1 MSSALEERIK
11 QGQLLVRATYDPEAD
26 AVALYF
32 KSDPEP
38 SSLGESAIAYSEYWE
53 PPDFQG
59 LVSPLYLHFD
69 GDDRLVAIDI
79 HYASKLLPKEFLAQA
94 EMSE

>member
-1 MSSALEERIK
+1 MSSVLEERVK
-11 QGQLLVRATYDPEAD
+11 QGHRLVRAAYDSEAD

-32 KSDPEP
+32 KSEPEP
-38 SSLGESAIAYSEYWE
+38 SGHGESAIAYSEYWE

-94 EMSE
+94 AMSE

>member
-1 MSSALEERIK
+1 MSSVLEERIK
-11 QGQLLVRATYDPEAD
+11 QGHPLVRATYDPEAD

-32 KSDPEP
+32 KSEPEP
-38 SSLGESAIAYSEYWE
+38 PGLGESPVAYSEYWE

-69 GDDRLVAIDI
+69 GDDRLIAIDI
-79 HYASKLLPKEFLAQA
+79 HYASKLMPKEFLAQA
-94 EMSE
+94 EKGG

>member
-1 MSSALEERIK
+1 M
-11 QGQLLVRATYDPEAD
+11 RAIYDPEAD

-32 KSDPEP
+32 QSDPAP
-38 SSLGESAIAYSEYWE
+38 SGLGESSIVYSEYWE
-53 PPDFQG
+53 PSDFPG
-59 LVSPLYLHFD
+59 LISPLYLHFD
-69 GDDRLVAIDI
+69 GDDKLVAIDI

>member
-1 MSSALEERIK
+1 MSSVLEERIK
-11 QGQLLVRATYDPEAD
+11 QGHRLVRATYDPDAD

-32 KSDPEP
+32 KSDSEP
-38 SSLGESAIAYSEYWE
+38 SELGESPIAYSEYWE
-53 PPDFQG
+53 PPDFKG

-69 GDDRLVAIDI
+69 GDDRLIAIDI

-94 EMSE
+94 EISG

>member
-1 MSSALEERIK
+1 MSSVLEERIK
-11 QGQLLVRATYDPEAD
+11 QGHRLVRATYDPEAD
-26 AVALYF
+26 AVALHF
-32 KSDPEP
+32 QSEQP
-38 SSLGESAIAYSEYWE
+38 SGLGESAIAYSEYWE

-69 GDDRLVAIDI
+69 GDDRLIAIDI

-94 EMSE
+94 EKGG

>member
-1 MSSALEERIK
+1 MSSVLEERIR
-11 QGQLLVRATYDPEAD
+11 QGHRLVRATYDPEAD
-26 AVALYF
+26 AVAATL
-32 KSDPEP
+32 PIRP
-38 SSLGESAIAYSEYWE
+38 RAGGPGESAIAHSEYWE

-69 GDDRLVAIDI
+69 GDDRLIAIDI

-94 EMSE
+94 EMSG